1 MSYFS
6 ILAVVRNYF
15 GHQAS
20 QQVDDSN
27 QQPAQQHLQDLQEMQ
42 QRLEILE
49 AERTAVQ
56 NLSQRQSVEMQE
68 LRRRLKHREGL
79 IAELKACNRAGSEEL
94 QRTREQARQAL
105 TWHTLEINRLSQNLE
120 EVRRS
125 KIQVESNRPAR
136 KVLPPR
142 SLWQRSAVG

>member
-1 MSYFS
+1 MSYS
-6 ILAVVRNYF
+6 KILKVVRNYF

-20 QQVDDSN
+20 QRVDDSK
-27 QQPAQQHLQDLQEMQ
+27 QQAQQHLQDLQEMQ

-49 AERTAVQ
+49 AERTALQ
-56 NLSQRQSVEMQE
+56 TLSQHQSVEIQE

-79 IAELKACNRAGSEEL
+79 ITQLKACNQAGSEEL

-105 TWHTLEINRLSQNLE
+105 AWHTLEIKRFSQTLE
-120 EVRRS
+120 EVRRA
-125 KIQVESNRPAR
+125 KIQSESSRPAR

-142 SLWQRSAVG
+142 SPWQRSAVG

>member
-1 MSYFS
+1 MSYSS
-6 ILAVVRNYF
+6 ILEVFRNYF
-15 GHQAS
+15 GYQAS
-20 QQVDDSN
+20 HQVDDSK
-27 QQPAQQHLQDLQEMQ
+27 HLHDLQGMQ

-56 NLSQRQSVEMQE
+56 CMAQRQSVEIQE

-79 IAELKACNRAGSEEL
+79 ITELKACNRAGSEEL

-105 TWHTLEINRLSQNLE
+105 AWHTLEILRVRQTLE
-120 EVRRS
+120 EVKRG
-125 KIQVESNRPAR
+125 KIQAESSRPAR